1 MPAVEPGP
9 HAPGPE
15 PTATSGRP
23 HKRVRW
29 HRPSG
34 GKRRPGVLDATRA
47 ELVRGLEQ
55 RQGSIWTR
63 IRHAVIVA
71 GYPIDR
77 ALQRVR
83 ALRADGAESL
93 LALAVALLYLADVR
107 TGFVGKPRPG
117 GGPWK
122 RYTLADLAQ
131 LAYGA
136 QGEADLRRARRA
148 LDMMVS
154 LGWAYPTKQV
164 RRHSTDVEGRNL
176 WRSEAA
182 VRRLNLQRL
191 CDMTGTSWLLKRDR
205 MHADQARG
213 QGTAS
218 FVDAQQRREEAS
230 RGRSV
235 GKAARAT
242 PPATGDPPVA
252 SKNGTQHIA
261 DILALLK

>member
-1 MPAVEPGP
+1 MADLKADSIGHDESEPAG
-9 HAPGPE
+9 H
-15 PTATSGRP
+15 GRT

-29 HRPSG
+29 RRPSG
-34 GKRRPGVLDATRA
+34 DKRRPGVLDATRA

-235 GKAARAT
+235 GKAARAA